1 VTARLTK
8 GRGCSAG
15 HDTALVLAGELLY
28 ELPMQSPMANSRAT
42 HRPAPGVSLV
52 SPASI
57 ASFGSFVCAIAAA
70 FIAARRSAPPAAHA
84 IDGAT
89 IFQERCAACHSVG
102 DEAGQGPGLGGVVG
116 RRAATGY
123 GFGYSRALRQS
134 ALVWSEAELSRFLES
149 PGRAVPGTTMP
160 VAVPDEAERNAL
172 VAYLTTLPAMAPS
185 APAAAPSPAG
195 PNDFRSDG
203 PGRMHRV
210 VVSALPAPYTSPSA
224 RNAPVV
230 VGRPADAAL
239 HVPPGFAVEL
249 FASDLDNPRLLRVA
263 PNGDIFVA
271 ETGAD
276 RIRVLR
282 AADGAS
288 HPEQV
293 DVFASSLDGPF
304 GLAFFPAKD
313 PEWLY
318 VANRNTVVRFAYR
331 TGDRLARGAP
341 ETVVA
346 ALSTEGGGHTTRDVA
361 FSPDETRMF
370 VSVGSGSNVAEGM
383 RPRPTP
389 ERRVPKGVDVL
400 GATWGDEADRAD
412 VLSFDPE
419 GNDPRIF
426 ATGIRNCVGL
436 AVNAATGDLWCS
448 TNERDG
454 LGDDLVPDYLTRVRS
469 GAFYGWP
476 WYYLGA
482 HEDPR
487 HAGERPDLAGEVT
500 LPDVLLQA
508 HSAPLAMAF
517 YQGAMFPREYEG
529 SAFVALHGSWN
540 RGTRTGPK
548 VIRVFVKD
556 GVPRGDYQDFLTG
569 FAVDDATVW
578 GRPVGVAVAHD
589 GALLVTEDGNGT
601 LWRITYKGKR

>member
-1 VTARLTK
+1 MAV
-8 GRGCSAG
+8 
-15 HDTALVLAGELLY
+15 
-28 ELPMQSPMANSRAT
+28 PMVNSRSMGWL
-42 HRPAPGVSLV
+42 PPGVSFA
-52 SPASI
+52 AS
-57 ASFGSFVCAIAAA
+57 IAAA
-70 FIAARRSAPPAAHA
+70 FIAARQPGPSPARDT
-84 IDGAT
+84 DGAT
-89 IFQERCAACHSVG
+89 IFRERCAACHSIR

-116 RRAATGY
+116 RRAATGR

-134 ALVWSEAELSRFLES
+134 ALVWSEVELSRFLES
-149 PGRAVPGTTMP
+149 PARAVPGTTMP
-160 VAVPDEAERNAL
+160 VAVPDEAARKAL
-172 VAYLTTLPAMAPS
+172 IAYLATLPALAPP
-185 APAAAPSPAG
+185 APAAAPGPAG
-195 PNDFRSDG
+195 PNDFRSDA
-203 PGRMHRV
+203 PGRVHRV
-210 VVSALPAPYTSPSA
+210 ALSDLPAPYASPSA

-230 VGRPADAAL
+230 VDRPAGAAL

-249 FASDLDNPRLLRVA
+249 FASNLYNPRLARVA

-276 RIRVLR
+276 QIRALR

-288 HPEQV
+288 RPAQV
-293 DVFASSLDGPF
+293 EVFASSLDAPF
-304 GLAFFPAKD
+304 GIAFLPAKD
-313 PEWLY
+313 PEWIY
-318 VANRNTVVRFAYR
+318 VADRNAVVRFPYR
-331 TGDRLARGAP
+331 AGDLLARGAP

-346 ALSTEGGGHTTRDVA
+346 ELAAESGGHTTRDVA

-383 RPRPTP
+383 RPRPTAEHRAP
-389 ERRVPKGVDVL
+389 NGASAL
-400 GATWGDEADRAD
+400 GATWGDETDRAD
-412 VLSFDPE
+412 VLSFDPD
-419 GNDPRIF
+419 GNDERIF
-426 ATGIRNCVGL
+426 ATGIRNCVGF

-454 LGDDLVPDYLTRVRS
+454 LGDDLVPDYVTRVRD

-487 HAGERPDLAGEVT
+487 HAGERPDLAGAVT

-517 YQGAMFPREYEG
+517 YEGAMFPPDYEG

-540 RGTRTGPK
+540 RGARTGPK
-548 VIRVFVKD
+548 VIRVFVKN
-556 GVPRGDYQDFLTG
+556 GVPRGDYEDFLTG

-601 LWRITYKGKR
+601 LWRVTYRGKR